1 MRKSGFGRLADT
13 VLLLFAMALL
23 PMVAS
28 AQDEEDAAPGWTH
41 VRVVALNTS
50 GSDKWIELQQQLAE
64 VSRADEDAHRD
75 VWQEV
80 RGDLDTYHIVSFPE
94 NLAEF
99 DEQGE
104 GGPAMGDDQEAW
116 LAAIV
121 PTISSRTQTLLRQHA
136 NLTIPSEDD
145 AEPNLLVLRY
155 IELAPGRGDDFHEWA
170 ENQLRPALVEGG
182 ATGIFFGHVA
192 FGGNVD
198 TCVIAVN
205 VKDWA
210 ELDGP
215 GAFAHLSE
223 EEVDALFASWG
234 DMVVGHEV
242 RILSYRAD
250 LSY

>member
-1 MRKSGFGRLADT
+1 MRKSKYGRRADA

-23 PMVAS
+23 PMIAS

-41 VRVVALNTS
+41 VRVVALNAS

-64 VSRADEDAHRD
+64 VSRADEDARRD

-99 DEQGE
+99 DEQGD
-104 GGPAMGDDQEAW
+104 GPPLGDDQEAW
-116 LAAIV
+116 VAAIT
-121 PTISSRTQTLLRQHA
+121 PTISSRSQTLLRQHA
-136 NLTIPSEDD
+136 NLSIPSDED
-145 AEPNLLVLRY
+145 AEPNLLLLRY
-155 IELAPGRGDDFHEWA
+155 IRLVSDRGDDFHAWI
-170 ENQLRPALVEGG
+170 ENQLRPVLVEGG
-182 ATGIFFGHVA
+182 ATGVFFAHVEY
-192 FGGNVD
+192 GGSVN
-198 TCVIAVN
+198 TCVVATNIKN
-205 VKDWA
+205 WA

-223 EEVDALFASWG
+223 EELDALFANWG
-234 DMVVGHEV
+234 DMVADHEV